1 MWLEQNLCSF
11 CHLAP
16 DTASIIW
23 FDAGVIQYSTLS
35 CRNEMPLWGNILLCL
50 WRHDHAC
57 KYDARADSRKP
68 CLWGAKHSKSTEHSP
83 FIHFLDWFIYFIL
96 FFLTN
101 ANKQHVFT
109 SGWVNEES
117 IWDDWLGSISRCVF
131 GSRSSGT
138 PIVGF
143 RGVNIVVKDGL

>member
-1 MWLEQNLCSF
+1 MCLGDKTLKKHRALTF
-11 CHLAP
+11 
-16 DTASIIW
+16 
-23 FDAGVIQYSTLS
+23 YSLS
-35 CRNEMPLWGNILLCL
+35 GLVYL
-50 WRHDHAC
+50 
-57 KYDARADSRKP
+57 
-68 CLWGAKHSKSTEHSP
+68 
-83 FIHFLDWFIYFIL
+83 FIY

-143 RGVNIVVKDGL
+143 GGVNIVVKDGL